1 MKGQGAVLSPGNGV
15 FRSMRALAAATGSLE
30 TRYRV
35 QKCAG
40 EWTVDGVQRGEG
52 VGHLGCVLCLEGS
65 LVTSVGKTG
74 RIF

>member
-1 MKGQGAVLSPGNGV
+1 MKGQGAVFLPGNGGGGR
-15 FRSMRALAAATGSLE
+15 FRSMRALAAATGTLE

-52 VGHLGCVLCLEGS
+52 VEHLG
-65 LVTSVGKTG
+65 
-74 RIF
+74 